1 MYFIAIISLIAS
13 VIVLDKASRSRL
25 REIQT
30 GHKLSTHMTDVENP
44 ETDWL
49 GRWW

>member
-1 MYFIAIISLIAS
+1 MHFIAIISLIAS
-13 VIVLDKASRSRL
+13 VLVLDKASQSRL

-30 GHKLSTHMTDVENP
+30 GHKLSTHMADVENP
-44 ETDWL
+44 GSDWL